1 MDKLI
6 AYLKTLPRGG
16 RAKFAKEAR
25 LCPTYL
31 WRIEHGQKGVG
42 LEVAARL
49 VAASHGALRLEDF
62 VPAAGEHQQ
71 AEHAEAA

>member
-6 AYLKTLPRGG
+6 AYLNSLPRGG
-16 RAKFAKEAR
+16 RSEFARRAD

-42 LEVAARL
+42 LTV
-49 VAASHGALRLEDF
+49 ALRLVKASGGALKLDDF
-62 VPAAGEHQQ
+62 APDTDAQRTAEQAA
-71 AEHAEAA
+71 A

>member
-16 RAKFAKEAR
+16 RSQFAKRAR

-42 LEVAARL
+42 LEVACRL
-49 VAASHGALRLEDF
+49 VAASDGALKLDDF
-62 VPAAGEHQQ
+62 VPGADARQGEQQ
-71 AEHAEAA
+71 AA